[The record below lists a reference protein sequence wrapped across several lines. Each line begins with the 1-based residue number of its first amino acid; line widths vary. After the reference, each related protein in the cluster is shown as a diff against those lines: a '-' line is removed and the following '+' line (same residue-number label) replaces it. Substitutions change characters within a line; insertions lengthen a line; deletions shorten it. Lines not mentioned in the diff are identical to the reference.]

1 MRFRW
6 MRLVQAILV
15 ATLSMG
21 AALAAEAATASP
33 WVNEKTREAKAMGKL
48 LHGGKNLLLG
58 WTELITEPDEALWG
72 GTSVAAG
79 ILRGTWNAIGQTLG
93 GAAQVLTFPY
103 TSLDIPLPEGG
114 VHWTR
119 PEM

>member
-1 MRFRW
+1 
-6 MRLVQAILV
+6 MRLIQVILV
-15 ATLSMG
+15 ATLSLG

-33 WVNEKTREAKAMGKL
+33 WVSEKTWEDKATGKL
-48 LHGGKNLLLG
+48 LHGANNLLLG

-72 GTSVAAG
+72 GTSVTAG
-79 ILRGTWNAIGQTLG
+79 LLRGTWNAIGQTLG

-114 VHWTR
+114 VSWER
-119 PEM
+119 PETQPHWQ